1 MTKCASIAQVLI
13 KRTNKTTRTYCEWH
27 RSKFFVSSPFKHYL
41 GLYCCGPISLEYLFR
56 SFLAISLSLLV
67 AAESSLFISKNVH
80 IERAYENCKWKV
92 ANVTHFTYHSMYV
105 CEAGC
110 CKYAINW
117 SLYVR
122 PWSACVRVHACVCV
136 RLLRLV
142 KMRVSVVYV
151 EAIVCTKFI
160 PKPMHPTSI
169 AISCLICNNKNV
181 CSIYINWSFFYRW
194 ARISKW

>member
-1 MTKCASIAQVLI
+1 MSDIAQNSLFHLHLNITLGSTVAA
-13 KRTNKTTRTYCEWH
+13 RFHSNTYSAVFC
-27 RSKFFVSSPFKHYL
+27 P
-41 GLYCCGPISLEYLFR
+41 
-56 SFLAISLSLLV
+56 ISLSLLV

-80 IERAYENCKWKV
+80 IERVYENCKWKV

-110 CKYAINW
+110 CKYVINW